1 MTFEECISKNT
12 PILMEG
18 ALGERLKRE
27 YGLKIDGT
35 AAMAPLV
42 YSPEGRFALKEIW
55 CQYINTAKAFGMPF
69 AATTPTRRANR
80 ERVYEAGFDESIIK
94 ANTDFLKEVRDTC
107 GYSESMFIGG
117 LMGCRGDAYTGDAAL
132 SEEDAFKFHLWQ
144 AKLFADEGINFLYAG
159 IMPCTKEAV
168 GMARA
173 MEESGLP
180 YIISFTIQ
188 RDGRLLDGTTI
199 NDAIEAIDSKTARKP
214 LMYMTNCVHP
224 SIVIEALSHDFN
236 RTDLVKRRFRGIQ
249 ANTSPLSYDQLDGAK
264 ELKTSPPKILADEI
278 ESLKRNNNFI
288 LFGGCCGT
296 DNSHMAEIAKRV
308 CL

>member
-1 MTFEECISKNT
+1 MTFEECINKNM

-42 YSPEGRFALKEIW
+42 YKNEGRNALKEIW
-55 CQYINTAKAFGMPF
+55 CQYIKTAKTFGMPF

-80 ERVYEAGFDESIIK
+80 ERVFEAGFDEGIIK
-94 ANTDFLKEVRDTC
+94 ANTDFLKAVRADC
-107 GYSESMFIGG
+107 GYGESMFIGG
-117 LMGCRGDAYTGDAAL
+117 LMGCKGDAYTGEGAL
-132 SEEDAFKFHLWQ
+132 SEEEAFNFHLWQ
-144 AKLFADEGINFLYAG
+144 AKLFAAEDIDFLYAG
-159 IMPCTKEAV
+159 IMPCINEAV

-173 MEESGLP
+173 METSGLP

-188 RDGRLLDGTTI
+188 RNGRLIDGTTI
-199 NDAIEAIDSKTARKP
+199 NDAIEKIDSKTERKP
-214 LMYMTNCVHP
+214 LIYMTNCVHP
-224 SIVIEALSHDFN
+224 SIVIEALSQDFN
-236 RTDLVKRRFRGIQ
+236 CTDIVRRRFRGIQ
-249 ANTSPLSYDQLDGAK
+249 ANTSPLSYDQLDGA
-264 ELKTSPPKILADEI
+264 EDLKTSPPKILADGI
-278 ESLKRNNNFI
+278 ESLKKNNNFV